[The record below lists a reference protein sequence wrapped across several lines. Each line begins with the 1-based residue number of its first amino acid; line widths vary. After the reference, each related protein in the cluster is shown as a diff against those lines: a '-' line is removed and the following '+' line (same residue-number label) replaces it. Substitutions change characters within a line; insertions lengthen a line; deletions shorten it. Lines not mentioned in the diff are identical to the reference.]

1 MLRAG
6 PNRNSMNQRGNG
18 VTQGK
23 NQRNRTRK
31 FSWRFTPIKVNFRTF
46 YRRQYGIWAFLSF
59 ASSMCFFEIV
69 FHELSRTVF
78 FPAAFILRMKWI
90 KLVPK
95 TNMRNDR
102 EIIKSLLNFD
112 NVSLETDRVC
122 IMQIVNNV
130 VVLVVV
136 KLTTHFL
143 ISIWLCVCVCVWC
156 HCSFHF
162 FPRSSR
168 TNSGI
173 NYHVF
178 WQPICSLHSI

>member
-1 MLRAG
+1 
-6 PNRNSMNQRGNG
+6 
-18 VTQGK
+18 
-23 NQRNRTRK
+23 
-31 FSWRFTPIKVNFRTF
+31 
-46 YRRQYGIWAFLSF
+46 
-59 ASSMCFFEIV
+59 MCFFEIV

-143 ISIWLCVCVCVWC
+143 ISIWLCVCVCV
-156 HCSFHF
+156 
-162 FPRSSR
+162 
-168 TNSGI
+168 
-173 NYHVF
+173 
-178 WQPICSLHSI
+178 